1 MKTITLRITGMTCD
15 HCAANLKTALNA
27 LPGVKAE
34 VSYGE
39 GLARAEAREEIGVE
53 RLLETVKAKGFGA
66 ERVG

>member
-15 HCAANLKTALNA
+15 HCAADLKNTLNA

-39 GLARAEAREEIGVE
+39 GVARVEAREEIGVE
-53 RLLETVKAKGFGA
+53 RLLETVKAKGYGA
-66 ERVG
+66 ERVE